1 MHTPR
6 LALCHCPRSTP
17 TSNPKGRVLL
27 DSLGLSLYPCQYFT
41 DINYKTEEQQAVSMQ
56 PECFDCGN
64 AIRNPQI
71 LICLTS
77 SSDPGIHKIRPF
89 GENHNF
95 ALLSLKA
102 GIDFV

>member
-1 MHTPR
+1 
-6 LALCHCPRSTP
+6 
-17 TSNPKGRVLL
+17 
-27 DSLGLSLYPCQYFT
+27 
-41 DINYKTEEQQAVSMQ
+41 MQ